1 MWRLLLINSKKSLRA
16 RVVKCTCGA
25 GDAETLRVL
34 RATTLADTSVS
45 EFNEIVNA
53 VNKAGGI
60 VKTTGLWRMLISK
73 AIKQHQDGVAK
84 GDYVGHPF
92 RGNQHADA
100 SGASRGGAGGPRT
113 GKPSGVRSRD
123 TSEVDAMNAKLQA
136 AGDRKLLFD
145 GLKVMGQ
152 TRLDRDV
159 DPKNSDLKQP
169 MGTLQRAENAGI
181 NTKEGRRLLEQAR
194 DEFEDKNHHDLVD
207 AVQNVLN
214 AKDPISTS
222 PRDNPKGF
230 QYAVDYVGEQVRM
243 LIQDDEDDLKR
254 DEEGSQNLARMA
266 ATDEARAAQDEEMIR
281 QAPEGEYS
289 SKELRAASRKVE
301 AKADLAESMEE
312 TQKAFA
318 EARKALSSAR
328 SKSEKE
334 SNPRKVGGVL
344 SQGARQAIGILD
356 VQLGKL
362 KNESE
367 AARANDRAG
376 RGGGTGNQYGLAM
389 SALQDRIRSLQ
400 ERDEESRSLNVAA
413 EDLMQDEVFAE
424 IMADE
429 S

>member
-1 MWRLLLINSKKSLRA
+1 MWNPFMTNSRKSLRA
-16 RVVKCTCGA
+16 EVVKCTCGA
-25 GDAETLRVL
+25 GDAETLRIL

-92 RGNQHADA
+92 RGNQHSDA

-123 TSEVDAMNAKLQA
+123 TREVDEMNAKLQA
-136 AGDRKLLFD
+136 AGDRKLMFD

-152 TRLDRDV
+152 TRLDGDV

-169 MGTLQRAENAGI
+169 MATLRRAEDAGI
-181 NTKEGRRLLEQAR
+181 DTAEGRKLLVQAR

-207 AVQNVLN
+207 AVQNVLRV
-214 AKDPISTS
+214 KDPISTS

-230 QYAVDYVGEQVRM
+230 QYAVDFVGEQVR
-243 LIQDDEDDLKR
+243 IAIEEDEDDLKR
-254 DEEGSQNLARMA
+254 DEEGSQNLARVA
-266 ATDEARAAQDEEMIR
+266 ASNEQSAVYEKEMMEN
-281 QAPEGEYS
+281 APEGEYT
-289 SKELRAASRKVE
+289 SKELKAASRKID
-301 AKADLAESMEE
+301 ARADLAESMEE
-312 TQKAFA
+312 TRKAFA
-318 EARKALSSAR
+318 EARKALANVR
-328 SKSEKE
+328 SKSEAE
-334 SNPRKVGGVL
+334 LIPRNVGAVL
-344 SQGARQAIGILD
+344 SQGTRQAIGILE

-367 AARANDRAG
+367 AARANDKAG
-376 RGGGTGNQYGLAM
+376 RGGGTGNQYGLAV
-389 SALQDRIRSLQ
+389 SALQDRIRSLRG
-400 ERDEESRSLNVAA
+400 RDAESRSLNAAA
-413 EDLMQDEVFAE
+413 EDLMQDEMFAE
-424 IMADE
+424 IMAMD

>member
-1 MWRLLLINSKKSLRA
+1 MTNFKKPLRSQ
-16 RVVKCTCGA
+16 VVKCTCGA
-25 GDAETLRVL
+25 GDAETLRIL

-60 VKTTGLWRMLISK
+60 VKTDGIWRLLITK
-73 AIKQHQDGVAK
+73 AVKEYTQGVLK

-92 RGNQHADA
+92 RGNQHSDA

-123 TSEVDAMNAKLQA
+123 TREVDEMNAKLQA
-136 AGDRKLLFD
+136 AGDRKLMFD

-169 MGTLQRAENAGI
+169 MATLRRAEDAGI
-181 NTKEGRRLLEQAR
+181 DTAEGRKLLVQAR

-207 AVQNVLN
+207 AVQNVLRV
-214 AKDPISTS
+214 KDPISTS

-230 QYAVDYVGEQVRM
+230 QYAVEYVGEQVRM

-367 AARANDRAG
+367 AARANDKAG

-389 SALQDRIRSLQ
+389 SALQDRIQSLQ
-400 ERDEESRSLNVAA
+400 DRDAESRSLNVAA
-413 EDLMQDEVFAE
+413 EDLMQDEIFVE
-424 IMADE
+424 MMADE